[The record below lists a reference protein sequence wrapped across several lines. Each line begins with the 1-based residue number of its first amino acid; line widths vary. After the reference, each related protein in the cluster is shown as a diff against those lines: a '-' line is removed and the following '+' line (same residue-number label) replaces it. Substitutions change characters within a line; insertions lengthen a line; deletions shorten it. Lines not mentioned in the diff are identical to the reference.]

1 MNLRKLQSYSIT
13 KEFCDKFLEE
23 ERTNKRENSRLTQ
36 QHSKAKENIQEPAKS
51 NTKSNP
57 KCREISYNSLFW
69 AFYSLLNEQEV
80 MLEHNKFKLKNAFT
94 MGFVE
99 KIKNEKPFLKQ
110 NKLKFHDIESSL
122 LYDKDIS
129 LSTLKCLVLYNR
141 MNLVYVWNNKYYI
154 FESNDDDNFYYL
166 QRNREKYITDRELK
180 KEHIL
185 ANKVAGKLLME
196 DTRTELKSLGTYK
209 MNDLQE
215 MANTLNISI
224 VNESKRKTK
233 QQLYEEINIKI
244 D

>member
-1 MNLRKLQSYSIT
+1 MNLRNLQTYSMT
-13 KEFCDKFLEE
+13 KEFFDRFQESEKNEKNE
-23 ERTNKRENSRLTQ
+23 KKEKNEKRNNNSLSQ
-36 QHSKAKENIQEPAKS
+36 PKK
-51 NTKSNP
+51 NP
-57 KCREISYNSLFW
+57 REITYPSLFW

-80 MLEHNKFKLKNAFT
+80 MLEQNKFKLKNAFT

-99 KIKNEKPFLKQ
+99 QIKKEKPFLKQ

-129 LSTLKCLVLYNR
+129 LSTLKCLVLYKK

-166 QRNREKYITDRELK
+166 ERTREKYTTDRQLLK
-180 KEHIL
+180 TDIL
-185 ANKVAGKLLME
+185 ANKVDGRLLME
-196 DTRTELKSLGTYK
+196 DTRTELKSPGTYK
-209 MNDLQE
+209 MCDLQQ
-215 MANTLNISI
+215 MANTVKISLT
-224 VNESKRKTK
+224 NGAKRKTK